1 MLWKWGYGNGIWGLE
16 SGQLSHSLPGA
27 GMTFVSDGDAHS
39 ILCIPLHTPCPSHTI
54 SLLTKACSL
63 EPPGIHTLSCIHH
76 SFKFMDF
83 YLTGIPVSLG
93 ETQISPQ
100 KNWQGHLLVRSCHEG
115 ILSKTSR
122 KSTGFTRILLTEK
135 SLRTFRLCRE
145 VYLIDLWGK
154 QSDTMLPSCFSSG
167 GDGFTLKNSLL
178 FQNLRVAC

>member
-1 MLWKWGYGNGIWGLE
+1 
-16 SGQLSHSLPGA
+16 
-27 GMTFVSDGDAHS
+27 MTFVSAGDAHS
-39 ILCIPLHTPCPSHTI
+39 ILCIPLHTSCPSHTI
-54 SLLTKACSL
+54 SLLSKACSL

-83 YLTGIPVSLG
+83 YLTRIPVSLG

-100 KNWQGHLLVRSCHEG
+100 KNWQDHLLVRSCHEG
-115 ILSKTSR
+115 VLSKTSR

-154 QSDTMLPSCFSSG
+154 QSYTMLPSCFSSG
-167 GDGFTLKNSLL
+167 GDGFILKNSLL